1 MKTAGLEK
9 EEIIIM
15 LAELND
21 RLVELEYDL
30 HSSIE
35 GLKSDLYET
44 QETRIESCGK
54 KLLHL
59 ENSMIHFEKDSKEPM
74 LNYRGNKV
82 PKLEL
87 GY

>member
-1 MKTAGLEK
+1 MKAEGLEK
-9 EEIIIM
+9 EEILIM

-35 GLKSDLYET
+35 GFKTQWHET
-44 QETRIESCGK
+44 QEARYEQCGK
-54 KLLHL
+54 KLAGL
-59 ENSMIHFEKDSKEPM
+59 EKSMLSLEEESKGIALAYP
-74 LNYRGNKV
+74 GNKV